1 MLDLGWSE
9 ILIIGVVALI
19 VVGPKD
25 LPKMLRT
32 LGQFAG
38 RAKGIAREFQR
49 SMDDAARQADI
60 EELHDLKKG
69 LDDMRGAQHKMQRD
83 MSQSFLDGPQKSD
96 GKKPDGKKPDGK
108 KPDGKKPDGKKPDGK
123 KPDGKK
129 PAAKKAGDSA
139 AAEPAKAGA
148 SAADATPKP
157 AKAPA
162 KKPAKKVSEPQAE
175 PGNVSGA

>member
-32 LGQFAG
+32 LGQYAG

-60 EELHDLKKG
+60 EELHEVKKG
-69 LDDMRGAQHKMQRD
+69 LDDMRDAQYKMQRD
-83 MSQSFLDGPQKSD
+83 LGQSFLDGPA
-96 GKKPDGKKPDGK
+96 KPV
-108 KPDGKKPDGKKPDGK
+108 
-123 KPDGKK
+123 
-129 PAAKKAGDSA
+129 
-139 AAEPAKAGA
+139 
-148 SAADATPKP
+148 
-157 AKAPA
+157 A
-162 KKPAKKVSEPQAE
+162 KKPETKPAEVKSTAEAAPAAGPAPKAAPKATKKAAKPKAKPKAE
-175 PGNVSGA
+175 KGSVGGV

>member
-32 LGQFAG
+32 LGQYAG

-60 EELHDLKKG
+60 EELREVKKG
-69 LDDMRGAQHKMQRD
+69 LDDMRDAQHKMQRD
-83 MSQSFLDGPQKSD
+83 LSQSFLDSPSKSAQ
-96 GKKPDGKKPDGK
+96 KPDGKKS
-108 KPDGKKPDGKKPDGK
+108 
-123 KPDGKK
+123 
-129 PAAKKAGDSA
+129 AAKKAGDGA
-139 AAEPAKAGA
+139 AAEPASAGA
-148 SAADATPKP
+148 PGSDATPKP
-157 AKAPA
+157 AKTPT
-162 KKPAKKVSEPQAE
+162 KKPARKSTKKVSEPRAE
-175 PGNVSGA
+175 PGSVSGA

>member
-32 LGQFAG
+32 LGQYAG

-60 EELHDLKKG
+60 EELRDVKKG
-69 LDDMRGAQHKMQRD
+69 LDDMRDAQHKMQRD
-83 MSQSFLDGPQKSD
+83 MSQSFLDGPS
-96 GKKPDGKKPDGK
+96 
-108 KPDGKKPDGKKPDGK
+108 
-123 KPDGKK
+123 K
-129 PAAKKAGDSA
+129 PATDKF
-139 AAEPAKAGA
+139 AE
-148 SAADATPKP
+148 KP
-157 AKAPA
+157 AKAEAAPA
-162 KKPAKKVSEPQAE
+162 DEPAPKPAQKVANKAASKSKPKSSKKVAEPKAE
-175 PGNVSGA
+175 PGSVSGA

>member
-32 LGQFAG
+32 LGQYAG

-60 EELHDLKKG
+60 EELREVKKG

-83 MSQSFLDGPQKSD
+83 LSQSFLDSPQKSD
-96 GKKPDGKKPDGK
+96 T
-108 KPDGKKPDGKKPDGK
+108 
-123 KPDGKK
+123 KK
-129 PAAKKAGDSA
+129 PAAKKAGDGA
-139 AAEPAKAGA
+139 AAEPAKAELPT
-148 SAADATPKP
+148 ADAAPEP

-162 KKPAKKVSEPQAE
+162 RKPAKKSAPKSAKKVSGTQAE
-175 PGNVSGA
+175 PGSVSGA

>member
-32 LGQFAG
+32 LGQYAG

-60 EELHDLKKG
+60 EELHEVKKG
-69 LDDMRGAQHKMQRD
+69 LDDMRDAQYKMQRD
-83 MSQSFLDGPQKSD
+83 MGQSFLDGPT
-96 GKKPDGKKPDGK
+96 
-108 KPDGKKPDGKKPDGK
+108 
-123 KPDGKK
+123 K
-129 PAAKKAGDSA
+129 PAAKKPETKP
-139 AAEPAKAGA
+139 AETKAKTE
-148 SAADATPKP
+148 ATPKTETA
-157 AKAPA
+157 AKAA
-162 KKPAKKVSEPQAE
+162 KKPANPKAE
-175 PGNVSGA
+175 PKAEKGSVGGV